1 MKAGRTITE
10 LAAEV
15 LRQNELKADYIV
27 DTRCLNMEHDAF
39 GTVLHM
45 LGEDGF
51 DVVEPMNINATAHSQ
66 IGVHCDIPAKYYN
79 LMQSENTELLA
90 VNVNSWFEKKPAQRT
105 LRTLDGTVRA
115 FLSNRYRRIDNFDIM
130 NAVLPII
137 DEIPDA
143 RFESCE
149 ITDNKLYVKVVN
161 PRLEQEVTPGDV
173 VQAGIVISNS
183 ETGQGSVSVQPLIF
197 RLVCLNGMV
206 VNSAGTRRNH
216 IGRAN
221 TADEN
226 YLLYT
231 DKTLESDDRTLLL
244 KIQDTVRAAV
254 DEVKFGRVV
263 DTLREA
269 KGVRMNTADIPAV
282 VKLATRQFN
291 LLDAEGEGVLNR
303 LIETSDYTLYGL
315 ANAVTR
321 HSQDVESYERASKLE
336 GVGYEIV
343 TMAPTL
349 WNRLNSTAF
358 AAAA

>member
-15 LRQNELKADYIV
+15 LRQNELKADYLV
-27 DTRCLNMEHDAF
+27 DTRRLNMEHDKL

-45 LGEDGF
+45 LDEKGV

-66 IGVHCDIPAKYYN
+66 ISTHCDIPLKYYN
-79 LMQSENTELLA
+79 RMQTDNTGLLTM
-90 VNVNSWFEKKPAQRT
+90 NVNSWFSKEPAQRT
-105 LRTLDGTVRA
+105 LRTLDGTARA
-115 FLSNRYRRIDNFDIM
+115 FLSSRYRRIDNFDIM

-137 DEIPDA
+137 GEIPDA

-149 ITDNKLYVKVVN
+149 ITDNKMFVKVVN

-183 ETGQGSVSVQPLIF
+183 ETGHGSVSVQPLIF

-206 VNSAGTRRNH
+206 VNSARTRQNH
-216 IGRAN
+216 IGRTN

-226 YLLYT
+226 YLLYS
-231 DKTLESDDRTLLL
+231 DETLESDDRTLLL
-244 KIQDTVRAAV
+244 KIQDTVRSVV
-254 DEVKFGRVV
+254 DEVKFSKVV

-269 KGVRMNTADIPAV
+269 KDAHMNTADIPAV
-282 VKLATRQFN
+282 VKLATRQFD

-321 HSQDVESYERASKLE
+321 HSQDVEDYERASELE
-336 GVGYEIV
+336 SVGYEIV

-349 WNRLNSTAF
+349 WNRLNSTAYAI
-358 AAAA
+358 AA